1 MTDGREFRRGWS
13 GGSIEDLE
21 RRAGSLQL
29 VFCCCV
35 REETE
40 GLGLGKQVIEKVWES
55 LPGLLLVLV
64 LVFTCFLLS
73 GLFYFSFAC
82 LRFVF

>member
-1 MTDGREFRRGWS
+1 MGRSLGGGWS

-35 REETE
+35 RKETE
-40 GLGLGKQVIEKVWES
+40 GLGLGKQVVEKV
-55 LPGLLLVLV
+55 
-64 LVFTCFLLS
+64 
-73 GLFYFSFAC
+73 
-82 LRFVF
+82 